1 MQHPSTKT
9 PGTDYQ
15 LVTVVLALCT
25 EQEMEQNK
33 SMESCWK

>member
-1 MQHPSTKT
+1 MQHPSIKT
-9 PGTDYQ
+9 LETDYQ

-25 EQEMEQNK
+25 KQEMEQNK